1 MIGQWTLLNRN
12 FLTLTW
18 PSCRYQPEG
27 ALEQRADTEERD
39 YLTSEAGE
47 SDLTES
53 ESHLN
58 MLKGG
63 SSTLQAVLRPPS
75 SPSEHSSSVVK
86 MSICVLGRPVNLF
99 LVYLGGFTEDTQ
111 MGGVN
116 VSPLPHSGHGVC
128 AQLSDQVP
136 HQLHPWNTSVGPG
149 AAVRLPP
156 ALRLLHSSDLEA
168 ASDLQQGLLHGGHQP
183 KRLTSPRVRHS
194 WMAVMCFFPLHLPP
208 SQVPLLPFL
217 PIVSVFVNIYL
228 MFQLSGDTWIRFS
241 VWMAVGEFPI
251 FRKHMFWIF
260 SKLSD

>member
-1 MIGQWTLLNRN
+1 MEPSNSEQTLERE
-12 FLTLTW
+12 TTW
-18 PSCRYQPEG
+18 PPRQESPTWRSQSPTSTCSKVAAPPCRLSCDP
-27 ALEQRADTEERD
+27 RARRP
-39 YLTSEAGE
+39 SIPPAWSKCPSVCWVGQ
-47 SDLTES
+47 
-53 ESHLN
+53 
-58 MLKGG
+58 
-63 SSTLQAVLRPPS
+63 STRFWFIWWL
-75 SPSEHSSSVVK
+75 
-86 MSICVLGRPVNLF
+86 
-99 LVYLGGFTEDTQ
+99 FTEDTQ

-116 VSPLPHSGHGVC
+116 VAPLPHSGHGVC

-156 ALRLLHSSDLEA
+156 ALRLLHPSDLEA
-168 ASDLQQGLLHGGHQP
+168 ASDLQEGLLHGGHQP
-183 KRLTSPRVRHS
+183 KRLTSPRVRRS
-194 WMAVMCFFPLHLPP
+194 WMALMCFFPLHLPP

-260 SKLSD
+260 LKT